1 MINRVLIRIKVV
13 QLLYSYLLVENQFS
27 LESQPSA
34 PTKEKRFAYNLYLDL
49 LNLMADI
56 ASSIEVRGKG
66 YPLLETRFL
75 RKVLTDEKIKSIRS
89 RNRMEGNPFS
99 SIADLLAAEI
109 KESGLFKQF
118 VKNGGAVN
126 AADELVLK
134 DIFNN
139 IIMTSPEL
147 NALISQREN
156 YSLKGVDRMRSMI
169 DETFT
174 NFLASAE
181 HLPDA
186 LNVLKRSLDKAR
198 ELYFR
203 LLLLPI
209 AITELREREIEEA
222 RFKYLK
228 NEEDINPNLRFVE
241 NEFVRALAANEDI
254 REYQEKF
261 KIFWLSDDL
270 PIVRS
275 LLKRIMDSEI
285 YHDYMD
291 FPATDFHTDCDLWRN
306 ILKHIVFVDSDF
318 LEFMED
324 KSVFWNDDL
333 DFIGTFVIKTIRR
346 FDSMNFNGVVEEN
359 PVLPMFKDDE
369 DAAFGAE
376 LFTDVIRNKDYYRDL
391 INNILDHSNWEM
403 DRMAYMDIVIIMT
416 ALAEILNFPK
426 IPINVSLNE
435 YIEIAKYYSTPRSG
449 QFINGLLGDII
460 VKLQDE
466 GKLNKRF

>member
-1 MINRVLIRIKVV
+1 
-13 QLLYSYLLVENQFS
+13 
-27 LESQPSA
+27 
-34 PTKEKRFAYNLYLDL
+34 
-49 LNLMADI
+49 
-56 ASSIEVRGKG
+56 
-66 YPLLETRFL
+66 
-75 RKVLTDEKIKSIRS
+75 
-89 RNRMEGNPFS
+89 
-99 SIADLLAAEI
+99 
-109 KESGLFKQF
+109 
-118 VKNGGAVN
+118 
-126 AADELVLK
+126 
-134 DIFNN
+134 
-139 IIMTSPEL
+139 MTSPEL